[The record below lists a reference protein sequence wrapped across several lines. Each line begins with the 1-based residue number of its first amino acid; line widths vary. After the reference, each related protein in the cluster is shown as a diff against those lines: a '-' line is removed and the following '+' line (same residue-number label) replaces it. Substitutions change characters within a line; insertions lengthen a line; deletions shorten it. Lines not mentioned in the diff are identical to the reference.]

1 MCMHT
6 HAYIHTE
13 IPEKY
18 KVMGKFWS
26 EKSDAFLEKRLGD
39 MGSVRRFNVWRIR
52 VPKKPQKT
60 EWGVGN
66 LWRDNSWEFF

>member
-1 MCMHT
+1 M
-6 HAYIHTE
+6 
-13 IPEKY
+13 EK
-18 KVMGKFWS
+18 FLS
-26 EKSDAFLEKRLGD
+26 EKSDAFSEKRLGD

-52 VPKKPQKT
+52 VPKKPRKT